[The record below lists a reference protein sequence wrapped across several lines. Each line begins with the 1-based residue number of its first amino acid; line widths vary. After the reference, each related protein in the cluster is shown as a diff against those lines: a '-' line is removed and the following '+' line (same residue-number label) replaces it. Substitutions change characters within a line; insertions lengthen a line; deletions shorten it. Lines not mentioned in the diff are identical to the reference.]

1 MASEVS
7 QRTPG
12 LGVEAE
18 AEEHRT
24 AYHELLLRQLLRI
37 KLPIDV
43 GCELVIFALR
53 ELMMAL
59 VLEEALHV
67 NHNPFVDLQAPP
79 ISRSSR
85 RGHAHATYPKLFL
98 TTCPPVKFLPN
109 ARPFSVIVDAE
120 SGGAVVFVEVH
131 ARKA

>member
-43 GCELVIFALR
+43 GCELVILALR

-67 NHNPFVDLQAPP
+67 NHNPFVDLRASPV
-79 ISRSSR
+79 SSSSR
-85 RGHAHATYPKLFL
+85 RGHAHATYP
-98 TTCPPVKFLPN
+98 
-109 ARPFSVIVDAE
+109 
-120 SGGAVVFVEVH
+120 
-131 ARKA
+131 